1 MNRLALRPLGALLVS
16 VLIATAASAADAP
29 NAPAT
34 EAPAAASAPAAQT
47 GMPASEAPAAAAL
60 PVVTPPVA
68 PKKPEITLRFGT
80 INTPTQATY
89 KNNLVPLVEAIERDS
104 AGRIKVEL
112 GELNKFGRP
121 PELLPKLEKGELDM
135 AATVH
140 GYHPGRFP
148 RSEIMELPL
157 IFPTAAVGTEAMW
170 KLYEEGLIAEDYK
183 DLRVLSLYVL
193 PPYSVFF
200 ADHKVESPRQLR
212 GVSVRAPSRT
222 IGEALDRLGMVP
234 LGLPFNVSGDYVAQ
248 GLLEAVNLTW
258 DTVQTTKVGKDSF
271 LVNHVKQGLDL
282 RFAAPALMIVMNKA
296 RYDAMPEDLRKV
308 IDKNTGR
315 DFTMAM
321 ASSRDAA
328 NAEARDKFAK
338 EPGKQ
343 VYELKSEHRREVTE
357 RIEPV
362 IAKWVAEKKAAGI
375 DGQALLTRVRALV
388 AANEKR

>member
-1 MNRLALRPLGALLVS
+1 MNELARRPLGVLFAS
-16 VLIATAASAADAP
+16 VLAATAATAETPVAVAQVAA
-29 NAPAT
+29 
-34 EAPAAASAPAAQT
+34 E
-47 GMPASEAPAAAAL
+47 
-60 PVVTPPVA
+60 PVVASTPE
-68 PKKPEITLRFGT
+68 PKKPEVVLRMGT
-80 INTPTQATY
+80 INMATQATF
-89 KNNLVPLVEAIERDS
+89 KANLVPLAEAVERDS
-104 AGRIKVEL
+104 GGRLKIEL

-121 PELLPKLEKGELDM
+121 TELFPKVEKGELDI
-135 AATVH
+135 ASTVE

-148 RSEIMELPL
+148 RSEVMELPL
-157 IFPTAAVGTEAMW
+157 IFPSAAAGTDAMW
-170 KLYEEGLIAEDYK
+170 KLYEEGLLGDDYK
-183 DLRVLSLYVL
+183 TLKVLSLYVL
-193 PPYSVFF
+193 PPYSVLF

-234 LGLPFNVSGDYVAQ
+234 LGLPFNVSGDYVAA

-258 DTVQTTKVGKDSF
+258 DTAYTTKVGADS
-271 LVNHVKQGLDL
+271 LLANHVKQGIDL

-296 RYDAMPEDLRKV
+296 RYDAMPEELRN
-308 IDKNTGR
+308 ILDKHTGR

-328 NAEARDKFAK
+328 NDEARDRFAK
-338 EPGKQ
+338 EAGKQ
-343 VYELKSEHRREVTE
+343 VYQLKSEHRREITE

-362 IAKWVAEKKAAGI
+362 IAKWAAEKKAAGI